1 MPMEIV
7 FNINDMYSLIN
18 IIPVT
23 LGDMTMIPGID
34 RGLVNVLQKF
44 ANDVYLS
51 FYQCLY
57 LNAVG
62 LSVSGHIE
70 LIDKN
75 MKKCMFTYYPL
86 KFIDYKCIYDQNTLI
101 YIQNLFTDMSARYS
115 ILSNKHN
122 DFMQYISSAKQL
134 LEMYDFTYNESL
146 TYKKIYNASLRH
158 LRQHYVKFGN
168 LYVKKHKKVTHLSL
182 ELSNL

>member
-1 MPMEIV
+1 MEIV

-18 IIPVT
+18 TIPVT

-62 LSVSGHIE
+62 LSVSDHVA

-86 KFIDYKCIYDQNTLI
+86 NFVEYSCNYDHNTLI
-101 YIQNLFTDMSARYS
+101 YIQQLFADMSARYS
-115 ILSNKHN
+115 IMSNKHN

-134 LEMYDFTYNESL
+134 LEMYDFTHNESI
-146 TYKKIYNASLRH
+146 TYKKLYNASLH
-158 LRQHYVKFGN
+158 QLRQHYFKIGN
-168 LYVKKHKKVTHLSL
+168 LYIKKHKKVTHLSF